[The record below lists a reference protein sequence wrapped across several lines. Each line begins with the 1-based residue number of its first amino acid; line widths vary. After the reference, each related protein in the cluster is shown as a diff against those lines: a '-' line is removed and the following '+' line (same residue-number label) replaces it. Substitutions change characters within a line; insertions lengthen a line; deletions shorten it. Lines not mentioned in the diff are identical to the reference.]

1 MKQELRTMEEKQKL
15 DPNEMMENG
24 MTREQNEKLELQHS
38 SFSLVVGLFLVIT
51 SVYLLVQVMFI

>member
-38 SFSLVVGLFLVIT
+38 SFSLMVGLFLVIT